1 MENGMTV
8 ERGLCAEDRPSAPP
22 SLAGVSA
29 DRAARCDLYR
39 LFAQAFRHPGG
50 GMEELVAELRLA
62 VADHPNPVPSPI
74 IAMPPLAELSQ
85 RYTQL
90 FEASNGRSAISLHE
104 SDFASKTRATVW
116 EDIVRFYEH
125 FGLNYNGQSIRLW
138 PDHLALELECM
149 HYLAFLESGMRA
161 DAGPLLRAE
170 RDFLDRRLL
179 TWTPELAQR
188 LKDAPQAEPYAA
200 LAAWLCDCLR
210 ADRAWLEQAI
220 AEIN

>member
-1 MENGMTV
+1 MENGMMG
-8 ERGLCAEDRPSAPP
+8 ERGLCAEDRSSAPP

-29 DRAARCDLYR
+29 GRAARCDLYR
-39 LFAQAFRHPGG
+39 LFAQAFRHPSDE
-50 GMEELVAELRLA
+50 MAELVAELQQA
-62 VADHPNPVPSPI
+62 VAGHPNPVASPI

-104 SDFASKTRATVW
+104 SDFVSKTRATVW

-138 PDHLALELECM
+138 PDHLALELECL
-149 HYLAFLESGMRA
+149 HYLVFLESGMRT
-161 DAGPLLRAE
+161 DAEPLLRAE
-170 RDFLDRRLL
+170 RDFIDRHLL
-179 TWTPELAQR
+179 TWLPELLRR

-200 LAAWLCDCLR
+200 LVAWLYDCLR

-220 AEIN
+220 ADMN

>member
-1 MENGMTV
+1 MENGMMG
-8 ERGLCAEDRPSAPP
+8 ERGLSAEDRPSAVP
-22 SLAGVSA
+22 SLAGVNA
-29 DRAARCDLYR
+29 VGAARCELYR
-39 LFAQAFRHPGG
+39 LFAQAFRHPSG
-50 GMEELVAELRLA
+50 GMAELVAELQQS
-62 VADHPNPVPSPI
+62 VAAHPNPVPSPV

-104 SDFASKTRATVW
+104 SDFVSKTRATVW

-138 PDHLALELECM
+138 PDHLALELECL

-161 DAGPLLRAE
+161 DAEPLLRAE
-170 RDFLDRRLL
+170 RDFIDRHLL
-179 TWTPELAQR
+179 TWLPELLRR
-188 LKDAPQAEPYAA
+188 LEDAPQAEPYAA
-200 LAAWLCDCLR
+200 LVAWLDDCLR

-220 AEIN
+220 ADMN